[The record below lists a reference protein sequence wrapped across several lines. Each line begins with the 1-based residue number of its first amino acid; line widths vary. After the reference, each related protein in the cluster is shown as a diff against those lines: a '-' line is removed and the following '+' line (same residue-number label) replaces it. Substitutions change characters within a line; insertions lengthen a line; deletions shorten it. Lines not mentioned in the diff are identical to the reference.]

1 MLYNVI
7 RHLSLNAQE
16 GLDSPMDS
24 AARPHLVPRRA
35 GTIAMWLFLGS
46 LGMLFAASMLGYV
59 LIRVTTGNPT
69 GNQIQLPASLWVSTL
84 MMLASSYTM
93 HRALSAIRREKQAL
107 FRTYLTATIVFASIF
122 VVIQTPAMAQLVREH
137 NAAQREFEAQKADQQ
152 PARHDPS
159 SDQDEVIAGRRSF
172 PFYGLIMVLILIH
185 ALHVVGGMIS
195 LGIVSYN
202 GYQGKYDHEHHTGVS
217 HCVLY
222 WHFLDVVWIIMF
234 TLISLFK

>member
-1 MLYNVI
+1 MEA
-7 RHLSLNAQE
+7 SE
-16 GLDSPMDS
+16 
-24 AARPHLVPRRA
+24 RPHLVPRRA

-69 GNQIQLPASLWVSTL
+69 GNEIHLPSSLWVSTL

-93 HRALSAIRREKQAL
+93 HRALLAIRREKQAL

-122 VVIQTPAMAQLVREH
+122 VVIQTPAMVQLIHEH
-137 NAAQREFEAQKADQQ
+137 KAAQAQFEAQKLNAQ
-152 PARHDPS
+152 PVTHDPS
-159 SDQDEVIAGRRSF
+159 SNADEVMAGRRSF

-195 LGIVSYN
+195 LGIVSYH
-202 GYQGKYDHEHHTGVS
+202 GYQGRYDHEHHTGVS

-222 WHFLDVVWIIMF
+222 WHFLDVVWIVMF
-234 TLISLFK
+234 TIISLFK